1 MVKWHKVIS
10 TVVAVVFAMS
20 GNLVMTVATAAPVA
34 TVKLSSLQQIE
45 EKLDNGLA
53 LSIAMANLSNDEAKL
68 VLAQQRSGAKL
79 FGTIT
84 YGANNEPLTDTSTQ
98 MHSYNKLSFTGGLV
112 LPLLGSKNKEKIDIM
127 QSENTVF
134 NSQYFAKLVNLN
146 NLVAVR
152 KAYASLWI
160 EQQKEKLAK
169 QFLSTE
175 VATSKLLEERQKQG
189 LLLPVDKLEFLTI
202 YEEVKRDLVAMQL
215 KQSQALQ
222 IINLATGCQ
231 WQVAETLE
239 EPKLPLLT
247 GKTFAVDNY
256 PEFQLQAKLVEQYQ
270 KMLRQYKQLNTE
282 GNLVIG
288 GTVSKDYPGASGTGA
303 YIAINVTEPFGTIG
317 KKDQNKIIAENQLL
331 SAKMQQDYI
340 EMTLNGRVREA
351 ILTAK
356 FAAMDVNSKIA
367 RLTVLAEDIRE
378 KKLRHKV
385 LPGDTFEQF
394 QNSKSQYY
402 RMATDLLNRE
412 ETFLAAAIDVVS
424 FVYPN
429 GLSSEADE
437 SYILNSSN
445 VNRGNLLNFAWLDIN
460 DFKLVTENP
469 LDFSNLPKL
478 TFPEVGINNIVSS
491 NNKNISNNLKVGTYV
506 WQAAPFLN
514 SISQGA
520 EIAKLQQNGI
530 KKILLSFN
538 KDEIKQLQAAPV
550 QQKLKD
556 LLKKA
561 EANGLEVGLLLGD
574 SAWLLPE
581 HQAELIDLTKEME
594 KFEFKEIHLDIEPDA
609 VLANNENGFNLLLDV
624 IEKVRSVTKK
634 ELSISIH
641 PRYLTNL
648 SEKDRMT
655 LQKLNLKEIVVML
668 YSNNAQTVITTMK
681 NIIDKTNGL
690 NIALAQSVEQNINQG
705 EAYSS
710 LDHTDFINAV
720 QKIEQELNHIGLK
733 AIYIQSWEDYKRG
746 D

>member
-175 VATSKLLEERQKQG
+175 VATGKLLEERQKQG

-256 PEFQLQAKLVEQYQ
+256 PEFQLQAKLV
-270 KMLRQYKQLNTE
+270 
-282 GNLVIG
+282 
-288 GTVSKDYPGASGTGA
+288 
-303 YIAINVTEPFGTIG
+303 
-317 KKDQNKIIAENQLL
+317 
-331 SAKMQQDYI
+331 
-340 EMTLNGRVREA
+340 
-351 ILTAK
+351 
-356 FAAMDVNSKIA
+356 
-367 RLTVLAEDIRE
+367 
-378 KKLRHKV
+378 
-385 LPGDTFEQF
+385 
-394 QNSKSQYY
+394 
-402 RMATDLLNRE
+402 
-412 ETFLAAAIDVVS
+412 
-424 FVYPN
+424 
-429 GLSSEADE
+429 
-437 SYILNSSN
+437 
-445 VNRGNLLNFAWLDIN
+445 
-460 DFKLVTENP
+460 
-469 LDFSNLPKL
+469 
-478 TFPEVGINNIVSS
+478 
-491 NNKNISNNLKVGTYV
+491 
-506 WQAAPFLN
+506 
-514 SISQGA
+514 
-520 EIAKLQQNGI
+520 
-530 KKILLSFN
+530 
-538 KDEIKQLQAAPV
+538 
-550 QQKLKD
+550 
-556 LLKKA
+556 
-561 EANGLEVGLLLGD
+561 
-574 SAWLLPE
+574 
-581 HQAELIDLTKEME
+581 
-594 KFEFKEIHLDIEPDA
+594 
-609 VLANNENGFNLLLDV
+609 
-624 IEKVRSVTKK
+624 
-634 ELSISIH
+634 
-641 PRYLTNL
+641 
-648 SEKDRMT
+648 
-655 LQKLNLKEIVVML
+655 
-668 YSNNAQTVITTMK
+668 
-681 NIIDKTNGL
+681 
-690 NIALAQSVEQNINQG
+690 
-705 EAYSS
+705 
-710 LDHTDFINAV
+710 
-720 QKIEQELNHIGLK
+720 
-733 AIYIQSWEDYKRG
+733 
-746 D
+746 